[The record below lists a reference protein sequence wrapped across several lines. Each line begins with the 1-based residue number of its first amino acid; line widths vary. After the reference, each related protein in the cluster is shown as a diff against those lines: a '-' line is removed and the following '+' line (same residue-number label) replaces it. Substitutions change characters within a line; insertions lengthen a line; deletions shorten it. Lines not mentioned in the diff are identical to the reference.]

1 MAIPNFLQTYFAS
14 YELSSL
20 DIKRDKDLIIT
31 EILNKGDEKA
41 VRWLGGNYT
50 AKDIKSVVS
59 KPTRGMWLESTLNY
73 WLKILSINLPPE
85 IKKKAIIN
93 LNP

>member
-1 MAIPNFLQTYFAS
+1 MAIPNFLQTYLAS

-20 DIKRDKDLIIT
+20 DIKRDRDLIIT

-41 VRWLGGNYT
+41 IVWLGKNYT
-50 AKDIKSVVS
+50 VKDIKSVVS

-73 WLKILSINLPPE
+73 WLKILNIGLPPE